1 MKKNYFFSAV
11 LAIAAAVACTEKGPV
26 DFPIQ
31 GDLTLYGENVAGQE
45 VGVFVTSDGL
55 PQSNLLYTA
64 AEGEGAVALTAK
76 AEKAGFKQGNHMIYA
91 YAPYAEAAAELTAVP
106 APDYTKQATVPYD
119 PFVGMEGME
128 ALIGLM
134 LSYESQAKPVAYA
147 AKEVASLTSAAITLP
162 FEALNPLE
170 VISVAEPG
178 LEGTNADAQVG
189 KKIKKVV
196 VTCNKPIAYSGQV
209 LDLTTGK
216 LTGGT
221 ASNSIE
227 LAVDITVTKMAF
239 VVAKGFSFATCL
251 TEADLADAK
260 FKIEM
265 FVEGGKTYAAEDLS
279 AKSGSIFGL
288 ALNEVE

>member
-106 APDYTKQATVPYD
+106 APDYSKQSTVAFD
-119 PFVGMEGME
+119 PLADDEIL
-128 ALIGLM
+128 AGLM
-134 LSYESQAKPVAYA
+134 LSYNSTAQSVLYA
-147 AKEVASLTSAAITLP
+147 TTEVTELSSAAITLP
-162 FEALNPLE
+162 FAAVNPLTE
-170 VISVAEPG
+170 VTVGEPG
-178 LEGTNADAQVG
+178 LEGTNANAQEG
-189 KKIKKVV
+189 KKVTKIV
-196 VTCNKPIAYSGQV
+196 VTCDKPIAYTGQT

-216 LTGGT
+216 LVGGT
-221 ASNSIE
+221 AVNSIE
-227 LAVDITVTKMAF
+227 IAADMTVKKMGYVTAY
-239 VVAKGFSFATCL
+239 GFTFKTCL
-251 TEADLADAK
+251 TEEEVATAK

-265 FVEGGKTYAAEDLS
+265 VMETGTTYAAEDKTPS
-279 AKSGSIFGL
+279 YGGIY
-288 ALNEVE
+288 ALTLTEVE

>member
-106 APDYTKQATVPYD
+106 APDYTKQATVPFD
-119 PFVGMEGME
+119 PF
-128 ALIGLM
+128 ADDSILAGLM

-162 FEALNPLE
+162 FEALNPLT
-170 VISVAEPG
+170 VISAGEPG
-178 LEGTNADAQVG
+178 LEGANADAQVG

-239 VVAKGFSFATCL
+239 VMAKGFTFATCL

-279 AKSGSIFGL
+279 AKSGGIYAL
-288 ALNEVE
+288 TLNEVE

>member
-106 APDYTKQATVPYD
+106 APDYSKQSTVAFD
-119 PFVGMEGME
+119 PLADDEIL
-128 ALIGLM
+128 AGLM
-134 LSYESQAKPVAYA
+134 LSYNSTAQSVLYA
-147 AKEVASLTSAAITLP
+147 TTEVTELSSAAITLP
-162 FEALNPLE
+162 FAAVNPLTE
-170 VISVAEPG
+170 VTVGEPG
-178 LEGTNADAQVG
+178 LEGTNANAQEG
-189 KKIKKVV
+189 KKVTKIV
-196 VTCNKPIAYSGQV
+196 VTCDKPIAYTGQT

-216 LTGGT
+216 LVGGT
-221 ASNSIE
+221 AVNSIE
-227 LAVDITVTKMAF
+227 IAADMTVKKMGYVTANGLTF
-239 VVAKGFSFATCL
+239 KTCL
-251 TEADLADAK
+251 TEEEVATAK

-265 FVEGGKTYAAEDLS
+265 VMETGKTYAAEDKTPS
-279 AKSGSIFGL
+279 YGGIY
-288 ALNEVE
+288 ALTLTEVE

>member
-1 MKKNYFFSAV
+1 MKKNFFFSAV

-31 GDLTLYGENVAGQE
+31 GSFTLYGENVAGQE
-45 VGVFVTSDGL
+45 VGVFVTSEGL
-55 PQSNLLYTA
+55 PQSNLLYNA
-64 AEGEGAVALTAK
+64 AEGEGAVELTAK

-106 APDYTKQATVPYD
+106 APDYTKQATAPFD
-119 PFVGMEGME
+119 PF
-128 ALIGLM
+128 ADDPTLAGLM
-134 LSYESQAKPVAYA
+134 LSYESQAKSVAYA

-162 FEALNPLE
+162 FEALNPLT
-170 VISVAEPG
+170 VISAGEPG
-178 LEGTNADAQVG
+178 LEGANADAQVG

-227 LAVDITVTKMAF
+227 LAVDITVTKMGF
-239 VVAKGFSFATCL
+239 VVAKGFTFATCL

-265 FVEGGKTYAAEDLS
+265 FVEGGKTYAAEDLN
-279 AKSGSIFGL
+279 AKNGGIYGL

>member
-45 VGVFVTSDGL
+45 VGVFVTSEGL

-76 AEKAGFKQGNHMIYA
+76 AEKAGFKQGNHVIYA

-106 APDYTKQATVPYD
+106 APDYTTQATVGVD
-119 PFVGMEGME
+119 PFIGMEGME
-128 ALIGLM
+128 DLIGLM
-134 LSYESQAKPVAYA
+134 LTYETQAQPVAYA
-147 AKEVASLTSAAITLP
+147 TKEVASLTSAAITLP
-162 FEALNPLE
+162 FEVLNPLT
-170 VISVAEPG
+170 VISVGEPG
-178 LEGTNADAQVG
+178 LEGANADAQVG
-189 KKIKKVV
+189 KKITKAV

-216 LTGGT
+216 LTEGT

-227 LAVDITVTKMAF
+227 LAVDITVTKMGF
-239 VVAKGFSFATCL
+239 VTAKGFTFATCL
-251 TEADLADAK
+251 TEAELADAK

-265 FVEGGKTYAAEDLS
+265 FVEGGKTYAAEDLTS
-279 AKSGSIFGL
+279 NYGGIYGL
-288 ALNEVE
+288 TLNEVQ

>member
-106 APDYTKQATVPYD
+106 APDYTKQATVGVD
-119 PFVGMEGME
+119 PFVGVEGME
-128 ALIGLM
+128 ALLGLM
-134 LSYESQAKPVAYA
+134 LTYESQAKPVAYA
-147 AKEVASLTSAAITLP
+147 AKEVTSLTSAAITLP
-162 FEALNPLE
+162 FEALNPLT
-170 VISVAEPG
+170 VISAGEPG

-227 LAVDITVTKMAF
+227 LAVDITVTKMAY
-239 VVAKGFSFATCL
+239 VMAKGFTFATCL

-279 AKSGSIFGL
+279 AKSGGIYAL
-288 ALNEVE
+288 VLNEVE

>member
-1 MKKNYFFSAV
+1 MKKNFFFSAV

-31 GDLTLYGENVAGQE
+31 GSFTLYGENVAGQE
-45 VGVFVTSDGL
+45 VGVFVTSEGL
-55 PQSNLLYTA
+55 PQSNLLYNA
-64 AEGEGAVALTAK
+64 AEGEGAVELTAK

-106 APDYTKQATVPYD
+106 APDYTKQATVGVD
-119 PFVGMEGME
+119 PFIGIEGME
-128 ALIGLM
+128 ALLGLM
-134 LSYESQAKPVAYA
+134 LTYESQAKPVAYA

-162 FEALNPLE
+162 FEALNPLT
-170 VISVAEPG
+170 VISAGEPG
-178 LEGTNADAQVG
+178 LEGANADAQVG

-227 LAVDITVTKMAF
+227 LAVDITVTKMGF
-239 VVAKGFSFATCL
+239 VVAKGFTFATCL

-279 AKSGSIFGL
+279 AKSGGIYGL

>member
-106 APDYTKQATVPYD
+106 APDYSKQSTVAFD
-119 PFVGMEGME
+119 PLADDEIL
-128 ALIGLM
+128 AGLM
-134 LSYESQAKPVAYA
+134 LSYNSTAQSVLYA
-147 AKEVASLTSAAITLP
+147 TTEVTELSSAAITLP
-162 FEALNPLE
+162 FAAVNPLTE
-170 VISVAEPG
+170 VTVGEPG
-178 LEGTNADAQVG
+178 LEGTNANAQEG
-189 KKIKKVV
+189 KKVTKIV
-196 VTCNKPIAYSGQV
+196 VTCDKPIAYTGQT

-216 LTGGT
+216 LVGGT
-221 ASNSIE
+221 AVNSIE
-227 LAVDITVTKMAF
+227 IAADMTVKKMGYVTAN
-239 VVAKGFSFATCL
+239 GFTFKTCL
-251 TEADLADAK
+251 TEEEVATAK

-265 FVEGGKTYAAEDLS
+265 VMETGKTYAAEDKTPS
-279 AKSGSIFGL
+279 YGGIY
-288 ALNEVE
+288 ALTLTEVE